1 MSSGSA
7 PPTLSVSDA
16 AAVRLKEARTR
27 RGWTTKQLAD
37 ACGAAGAVKLT
48 SAALSNIETGRRDS
62 EGIRKRELSIDELVV
77 LAVVLDIAPVHLL
90 GLPDNSEP
98 GTTLQLTPKLA
109 VSDAE
114 LLLEW
119 FCGQKALPQSDS
131 RQFYSAALQ
140 RMPANDGQQAI
151 ADLTRSVLQDRAAAL
166 SESFNSEMAATL
178 EKINAAVQSGAS
190 PEELAALLRPGE
202 TGPK

>member
-16 AAVRLKEARTR
+16 AAVRLREARTR

-37 ACGAAGAVKLT
+37 ACAAAGAVKLT
-48 SAALSNIETGRRDS
+48 SAALSNIETGRRDT
-62 EGIRKRELSIDELVV
+62 EGVRRRELSVDELVV
-77 LAVVLDIAPVHLL
+77 LAVVLDVAPIHLL
-90 GLPDNSEP
+90 GLPDNAEP
-98 GTTLQLTPKLA
+98 GTQLQLTPALA
-109 VSDAE
+109 VGDGE

-119 FCGQKALPQSDS
+119 FCGQRALPDSDS

-140 RMPANDGQQAI
+140 RMPAKDDQQAI

-166 SESFNSEMAATL
+166 TASFNSEMAATL
-178 EKINAAVQSGAS
+178 EKINTAVQAGAS
-190 PEELAALLRPGE
+190 PEEIAALLKPGG
-202 TGPK
+202 TGSE

>member
-37 ACGAAGAVKLT
+37 ACAAVGAVKLT
-48 SAALSNIETGRRDS
+48 SAALSNIETGRRDAD
-62 EGIRKRELSIDELVV
+62 GVRRRELSIDELVV
-77 LAVVLDIAPVHLL
+77 LAVVLDIAPIHLL
-90 GLPDNSEP
+90 GLPDNAEP
-98 GTTLQLTPKLA
+98 GTRLRLTPELA
-109 VSDAE
+109 VSDGQ
-114 LLLEW
+114 LILDWL
-119 FCGQKALPQSDS
+119 CGRQALPQSDS

-140 RMPANDGQQAI
+140 RMPANDGQQAV

-166 SESFNSEMAATL
+166 TESFNSEVTAML
-178 EKINAAVQSGAS
+178 EKINSAVASGAS
-190 PEELAALLRPGE
+190 PEELAALLKPGDP
-202 TGPK
+202 GSK

>member
-62 EGIRKRELSIDELVV
+62 EGVRKRELSIDELVV

-90 GLPDNSEP
+90 GLPDNAEP
-98 GTTLQLTPKLA
+98 GTRLQLTPKLA
-109 VSDAE
+109 VSDGE

-140 RMPANDGQQAI
+140 RMPANDDQETI
-151 ADLTRSVLQDRAAAL
+151 ANLTRSVLQDRAAAL
-166 SESFNSEMAATL
+166 TESFNSEMAATVAR
-178 EKINAAVQSGAS
+178 INAAVESGAG
-190 PEELAALLRPGE
+190 PEELAALLKPGE
-202 TGPK
+202 PGSR

>member
-16 AAVRLKEARTR
+16 AALRLKEARTR
-27 RGWTTKQLAD
+27 RGWTTKQLAA
-37 ACGAAGAVKLT
+37 ACHEAGATKLT
-48 SAALSNIETGRRDS
+48 APALSNIETGRRGAD
-62 EGIRKRELSIDELVV
+62 GFRRRELSIDEVVV

-90 GLPDNSEP
+90 GLPDSAEP
-98 GTTLQLTPKLA
+98 GTKLQLTPELA
-109 VSDAE
+109 VSDPE
-114 LLLEW
+114 LLMEW
-119 FCGQKALPQSDS
+119 FCGQRALPESDS
-131 RQFYSAALQ
+131 RQFYSATLQ

-166 SESFNSEMAATL
+166 AESFNSEMAATL

-202 TGPK
+202 TSAK